1 MISAGHFLG
10 MFLTTAQNLA
20 GLTFH
25 ISVHM
30 ISFSFAG
37 GKQLKKIIA
46 TMYIKNI
53 TLDDDSIYGKLGSYE
68 CHAFADNDNTT
79 LRKHG
84 FSVNVIRGK
93 YTRFH
98 D

>member
-1 MISAGHFLG
+1 MISSSRFLG

-30 ISFSFAG
+30 IFFSFAG

-53 TLDDDSIYGKLGSYE
+53 TRDDDSQYAKLGGYE
-68 CHAFADNDNTT
+68 CQAFAVNDTTPRKHAF
-79 LRKHG
+79 R
-84 FSVNVIRGK
+84 VNVIMGK
-93 YTRFH
+93 YSLS
-98 D
+98 